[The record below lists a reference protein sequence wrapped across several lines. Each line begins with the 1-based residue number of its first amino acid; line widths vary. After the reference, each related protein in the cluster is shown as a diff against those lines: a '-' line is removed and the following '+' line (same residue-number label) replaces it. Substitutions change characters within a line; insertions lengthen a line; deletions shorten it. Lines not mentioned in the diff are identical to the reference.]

1 MADHIGSEA
10 GSRPRRRCGAE
21 REALRE
27 QIIAAA
33 WALFQEG
40 GEPAVSMRTL
50 ARCVGLSP
58 MALYA
63 YFPTKAHLM
72 RHVWTGILDAACL
85 TQAALRGA
93 DLPIWER
100 IDCCLRGFLS
110 YWVDHPDHLQAI
122 LTALQQETRGSGLP
136 SWFQERLIHLEELL
150 RLLPA
155 LSQDAELQQVC
166 RDLLTT
172 QVLGTQMLLMAR
184 AEAPR
189 EARQQFCDRMACEMM
204 VPLRRLLGH
213 GTVVAG

>member
-1 MADHIGSEA
+1 MADNACPEVGPRS
-10 GSRPRRRCGAE
+10 RRRCGAE

-33 WALFQEG
+33 WALFRAG

-72 RHVWTGILDAACL
+72 RHVWVGILDAACA
-85 TQAALRGA
+85 QERPSGW
-93 DLPIWER
+93 DERPIWEQ
-100 IDCCLRGFLS
+100 IDRCLRGFLS
-110 YWVDHPDHLQAI
+110 YWVDHPDHLQTI
-122 LTALQQETRGSGLP
+122 LTALQQETRGGGLP
-136 SWFQERLIHLEELL
+136 PWFQERLSHLEELL
-150 RLLPA
+150 RPLPG
-155 LSQDAELQQVC
+155 LSQDTELQLVC

-189 EARQQFCDRMACEMM
+189 EVRQQFCDRMACEMM
-204 VPLRRLLGH
+204 VPLRRLLEP

>member
-1 MADHIGSEA
+1 MADPTCPEVGP
-10 GSRPRRRCGAE
+10 RPRRRCSAE

-27 QIIAAA
+27 HIIAAA
-33 WALFQEG
+33 WTLFREG

-50 ARCVGLSP
+50 ARRVGLSP

-72 RHVWTGILDAACL
+72 RHVWAGILDAACAQKASL
-85 TQAALRGA
+85 GRSDG
-93 DLPIWER
+93 PVWECL
-100 IDCCLRGFLS
+100 DCCLRGFLS
-110 YWVDHPDHLQAI
+110 YWVDHPDHLQTI
-122 LTALQQETRGSGLP
+122 LTALQQETRGGGLP
-136 SWFQERLIHLEELL
+136 PWFQERLAHLEELL
-150 RLLPA
+150 WSLPG

-189 EARQQFCDRMACEMM
+189 EVRQQFCDRMACEMV
-204 VPLRRLLGH
+204 VPLRRLLAQ
-213 GTVVAG
+213 GTVVGG